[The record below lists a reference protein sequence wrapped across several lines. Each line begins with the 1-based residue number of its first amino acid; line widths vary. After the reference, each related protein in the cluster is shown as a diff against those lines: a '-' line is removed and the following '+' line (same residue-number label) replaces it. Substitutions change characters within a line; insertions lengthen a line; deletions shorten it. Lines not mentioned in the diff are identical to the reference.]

1 MILVRKHNVFSF
13 SDAILSFKS
22 YVLKRQNELG
32 KIDKMRGLAS
42 ILFFSATS
50 LKINNTWTRM
60 LDSFF
65 IIWHSII
72 LKSCFWHEI
81 VRILPCA

>member
-13 SDAILSFKS
+13 SDAILAFKS

-42 ILFFSATS
+42 ILFFFSQ
-50 LKINNTWTRM
+50 R
-60 LDSFF
+60 
-65 IIWHSII
+65 
-72 LKSCFWHEI
+72 
-81 VRILPCA
+81 V